1 MQLDYLDFDFS
12 DEEDGRGSFDAM
24 ASVTAERLPAL
35 RAEIDAVIAWAGSVF
50 GPNAENGENGDEGE
64 WDYEMSETV
73 EADAES
79 RTTVTFTLSG
89 SPAFCDAFRD
99 KFELPG

>member
-35 RAEIDAVIAWAGSVF
+35 RAEIDAVLAWAGAVF
-50 GPNAENGENGDEGE
+50 GPNAGSGDEGE
-64 WDYEMSETV
+64 WDYEVSETV

-79 RTTVTFTLSG
+79 RIAVTFTLGG
-89 SPAFCDAFRD
+89 SRAFCDAFRD

>member
-1 MQLDYLDFDFS
+1 MRLDYLDFDFS

-24 ASVTAERLPAL
+24 ASVTAERMPAL
-35 RAEIDAVIAWAGSVF
+35 RAEIDAVLHWAGTVF
-50 GPNAENGENGDEGE
+50 GPNAESGDDGE
-64 WDYEMSETV
+64 WDYEV
-73 EADAES
+73 HDAIRPDPQS

-99 KFELPG
+99 KFELSG

>member
-24 ASVTAERLPAL
+24 ASVAAERLPAL
-35 RAEIDAVIAWAGSVF
+35 RAEIDAVLAWAGEVF
-50 GPNAENGENGDEGE
+50 GPNADAGDDGE
-64 WDYEMSETV
+64 WDYGVSQTV
-73 EADAES
+73 EADAAS
-79 RTTVTFTLSG
+79 RTTVTFTLGG

-99 KFELPG
+99 KFEIGG

>member
-24 ASVTAERLPAL
+24 ASVTAERLPAV
-35 RAEIDAVIAWAGSVF
+35 RAEIDAVLTWAGEAF
-50 GPNAENGENGDEGE
+50 GPNAENGENGDDGE
-64 WDYEMSETV
+64 WDFEANETV
-73 EADAES
+73 EAGAQP
-79 RTTVTFTLSG
+79 RTTVTFTLGG

-99 KFELPG
+99 KFEIGG

>member
-24 ASVTAERLPAL
+24 ASVTGERTAAL
-35 RAEIDAVIAWAGSVF
+35 RAEIDAVLAWAGEVF
-50 GPNAENGENGDEGE
+50 GPNADAGDDGE
-64 WDYEMSETV
+64 WDYEVSETV
-73 EADAES
+73 EAGAAS
-79 RTTVTFTLSG
+79 RNTVTFTLSG

-99 KFELPG
+99 KFEIDG